1 VGSTVELVVTLAL
14 EYGRNSGGWQR
25 VKRSF

>member
-1 VGSTVELVVTLAL
+1 MRSTAELGVTLAL
-14 EYGRNSGGWQR
+14 EYGRDSGGWQR